1 MLAKRIIP
9 CLDIKNNRVVK
20 GVNFVNL
27 VDAGDP
33 CEIAKRYEE
42 EGADELVYL
51 DITATSDKK
60 EIFYDLIK
68 RTASKVFM
76 PLTIGGGIKHIEDIK
91 NILRSGADKVS
102 INSTAFLNP
111 EIIKEGSKLF
121 GKQCIVVAIDVKK
134 VENSWHVFINGGRID
149 TKMDAILWAKKVES
163 LGAGEVLLTSMD
175 KDGTKDGY
183 DIELINEIS
192 KNTNI
197 PIIASGGAGKKE
209 DFLEVFEKTSA
220 TGALAASV
228 FHFEE
233 IKIKD
238 LKCFLKKS
246 NIEVRYEY

>member
-20 GVNFVNL
+20 GKNFVNL
-27 VDAGDP
+27 VDAGNP
-33 CEIAKRYEE
+33 VEIAKKYED

-68 RTASKVFM
+68 ETASKVFM
-76 PLTIGGGIKHIEDIK
+76 PLTVGGGIKTLDDIK

-102 INSTAFLNP
+102 INSSAFLNP
-111 EIIKEGSKLF
+111 SIITDGAKAF
-121 GKQCIVVAIDVKK
+121 GRQCIVIAIDVKRVNK
-134 VENSWHVFINGGRID
+134 AFHVFINGGRID
-149 TKMDAILWAKKVES
+149 TNVDAIIWAKKVEE
-163 LGAGEVLLTSMD
+163 LGAGEILLTSMD

-183 DIELINEIS
+183 DIELVNEIS

-209 DFLEVFEKTSA
+209 DFLEVFSKTPA
-220 TGALAASV
+220 TGALAASI

-238 LKCFLKKS
+238 LKSFLKKA
-246 NIEVRYEY
+246 NIEVRI